1 MYLVHSLILG
11 VLANSKVPLLSS
23 NTIHFIDLLNLGIS
37 ITIPSSLKRWMISM
51 TSLKAIE
58 RAMYSA
64 SVVKKAILDYKAS
77 SGVHRSKAVGCWFIE
92 ATNKV
97 SIYKYF

>member
-1 MYLVHSLILG
+1 
-11 VLANSKVPLLSS
+11 
-23 NTIHFIDLLNLGIS
+23 
-37 ITIPSSLKRWMISM
+37 MISM

-77 SGVHRSKAVGCWFIE
+77 SGVHRSKAVGC
-92 ATNKV
+92 
-97 SIYKYF
+97 